1 MSWLE
6 DSVFPQIGESG
17 IDTLTYFAAR
27 APHDAPTWFQPV
39 MPARPALPE
48 IPGELPDLTRELL
61 HGWRQDPCWD
71 AGVHSRVKGYP
82 AAVAW
87 IAATHLAWQARN
99 AWDRDRKIQAVAQW
113 PWTWARLVLDARSR
127 G

>member
-1 MSWLE
+1 
-6 DSVFPQIGESG
+6 
-17 IDTLTYFAAR
+17 
-27 APHDAPTWFQPV
+27 
-39 MPARPALPE
+39 
-48 IPGELPDLTRELL
+48 
-61 HGWRQDPCWD
+61 
-71 AGVHSRVKGYP
+71 
-82 AAVAW
+82 VAW